1 MKRFK
6 KIVVALIFMVMTI
19 NLAACSTNDIASLL
33 EGNSDYVVFDEKEI
47 NKDEILSYTS
57 KYEGASSNYLS
68 KQLGEEALLMYKS
81 LIYAYENQYKEI
93 EYYSSNNDFENEV
106 LKAVH
111 TLKAENPFF
120 DWNDK
125 IDISYTAMSSKSSG
139 KYYKLENSQA
149 DDIQFKEQAY
159 NKAKELV
166 ASIDN
171 GKSNYDK
178 VAWIYD
184 YIVNNVSYVD
194 DVSSYLEVSPRYIY
208 DALIE
213 GKTQCSG
220 YADTMTM
227 MCNMAGIET
236 MTVSGELEE
245 GHAWNLVNLDGQF
258 YNCDPTNESC
268 ARQDL
273 PEGGKDIKLNFL
285 KSDNVF
291 TAGGYKMQEEVK
303 VDFPKATSDKYD
315 NASVDL
321 SMETISGE
329 NDIVTIGQAVI
340 NCDKYV
346 VISSPE
352 VKNISDT
359 KSQEILNKVIDY
371 VSANT
376 VVYRDTHIYMS
387 AYPYS
392 PTGQIIFFI
401 TRE

>member
-1 MKRFK
+1 MKKFK

-19 NLAACSTNDIASLL
+19 NLTACSTKDIANLL

-125 IDISYTAMSSKSSG
+125 IDISYTAMSSKSTG

-149 DDIQFKEQAY
+149 DEIQFKEQAY

-171 GKSNYDK
+171 SKSNYDK
-178 VAWIYD
+178 LLWIYD
-184 YIVNNVSYVD
+184 YIVNNISYVD
-194 DVSSYLEVSPRYIY
+194 DVNSYLEISPRYIY

-220 YADTMTM
+220 FADTMTM
-227 MCNMAGIET
+227 MCNMVGIET

-258 YNCDPTNESC
+258 YNCDPTNESSV
-268 ARQDL
+268 RQDL
-273 PEGGKDIKLNFL
+273 PENAKNIKLNFL

-291 TAGGYKMQEEVK
+291 TAGGYKIQEEVK

-315 NASVDL
+315 NAGVDL
-321 SMETISGE
+321 TMETISGE
-329 NDIVTIGQAVI
+329 NDIVTIGQAVV
-340 NCDKYV
+340 NCDNYV
-346 VISSPE
+346 IVSSPE
-352 VKNISDT
+352 VKNISDS
-359 KSQEILNKVIDY
+359 KAEEILNKVIDY

-376 VVYRDTHIYMS
+376 VAYRQTHIYMS
-387 AYPYS
+387 VYPYS

-401 TRE
+401 TRQ